1 VEKTTLYLPPELRR
15 SLHAA
20 AVRQRRSQAELI
32 REALMDYLGKLQR
45 PRLPWI
51 GLGEDDE
58 VSGATSE
65 DYLRSRWSGD

>member
-1 VEKTTLYLPPELRR
+1 VEKTTLYLSPELRR

-32 REALMDYLGKLQR
+32 REALTDYLGKLQR
-45 PRLPWI
+45 PSMPWI
-51 GLGEDDE
+51 GMGEDDE

-65 DYLRSRWSGD
+65 DFLRSRWSGE